1 VSAASFAIAR
11 ASASGAA
18 RMNFAE
24 VLGSSP
30 ISQRSVWFAQSANAG
45 FLRIFSPA
53 RQKLVCA

>member
-1 VSAASFAIAR
+1 
-11 ASASGAA
+11 
-18 RMNFAE
+18 MNFAE